1 MLDKFGNAK
10 KKKCKKDSNFWLL
23 SINSDRVAQW
33 LRRWTANPIQFPC
46 VSSNPIFV
54 GTLLGGDPKL
64 KHAELQAPHSGQQIQ
79 CLDNI
84 QFERTAK
91 N

>member
-10 KKKCKKDSNFWLL
+10 KKKCRTNSNFWLL
-23 SINSDRVAQW
+23 SKNSDRVAEW

-46 VSSNPIFV
+46 VGSNPISV
-54 GTLLGGDPKL
+54 GILLGSDQKL
-64 KHAELQAPHSGQQIQ
+64 KHADLQAPHSGQQIQ

-84 QFERTAK
+84 QFEKTANK
-91 N
+91 